1 MALTASDYT
10 KAISED
16 LKSIPDSY
24 LPIVANLINSFKESV
39 THLPPLTEQEQQI
52 LAVGTEQA
60 DRGEFASDEQVAD
73 AFSHWGVD
81 VKD

>member
-10 KAISED
+10 KAITED

-24 LPIVANLINSFKESV
+24 LPIVANIVNSFKESV
-39 THLPPLTEQEQQI
+39 THLPPLTEKEQQA
-52 LAVGTEQA
+52 LAVGIEQA
-60 DRGEFASDEQVAD
+60 NNGEFATDEQIAEV
-73 AFSHWGVD
+73 FSRWGVD